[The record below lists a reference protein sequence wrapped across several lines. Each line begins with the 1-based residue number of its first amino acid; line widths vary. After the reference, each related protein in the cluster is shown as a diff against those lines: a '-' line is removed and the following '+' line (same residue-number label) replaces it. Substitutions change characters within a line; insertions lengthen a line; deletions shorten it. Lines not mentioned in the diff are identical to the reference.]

1 MIRIAIVED
10 DKNYIIELKNLLS
23 KYEQESNQKL
33 IITVFED
40 GEDIVT
46 DYKADY
52 DIILMDIEM
61 HFMDGMTAATKIREK
76 DSEVVLIFITN
87 MPQYV
92 MEGYKVDALD
102 YVLKPLSYFAL
113 SQRIVRAI
121 GRMKNR
127 SISYISVMISN
138 GVQKID
144 ISKIYYIEVQNHDV
158 IFHTVN
164 GIYTTKL
171 SLRVLEKRLENESF
185 FRCHKSFI
193 VNLAYVDSIQN
204 NDININNQIVQ
215 VSRGRKKE
223 FVDALNNYF
232 NEVSK

>member
-10 DKNYIIELKNLLS
+10 DKNYIVELKTMLL
-23 KYEQESNQKL
+23 KYEHESNQKL

-40 GEDIVT
+40 GEDIVY

-61 HFMDGMTAATKIREK
+61 HFMDGMTAAAKIREK
-76 DSEVVLIFITN
+76 DNEVVLIFITN

-102 YVLKPLSYFAL
+102 YVLKPLTYFAL
-113 SQRIVRAI
+113 SQRIDRAI
-121 GRMKNR
+121 SRMKNR
-127 SISYISVMISN
+127 TTSFITILLPN

-144 ISKIYYIEVQNHDV
+144 INKIYYIEVQNHDV
-158 IFHTVN
+158 IFHTVDGN
-164 GIYTTKL
+164 YTARYA
-171 SLRVLEKRLENESF
+171 LRLLEKKLENESF

-193 VNLAYVDSIQN
+193 VNLAYVDSFQN
-204 NDININNQIVQ
+204 NDIYIDKQVIQ